1 MSLKERAEIEKEK
14 LKKMSGRDRLWYIW
28 EYYKFHIAAAIV
40 VIALLSVVGSSLYR
54 QTFTTR
60 LAIAIINDR
69 SGETSH
75 LLDLENDL
83 KESLNCGKKDLI
95 EINTGLYAT
104 YDDTVSQYGYAT
116 LAKISALVASKGLDV
131 MIADQASI
139 DHYGEIDA
147 FDNLEELLPKDL
159 YAKVEPFIYQAVRSD
174 GTAVPAAISLES
186 TRFSQVSGV
195 TINPPYLAVV
205 SGSPRKEAAVEMIRY
220 LFP

>member
-83 KESLNCGKKDLI
+83 KEALNCGKKDLI
-95 EINTGLYAT
+95 
-104 YDDTVSQYGYAT
+104 
-116 LAKISALVASKGLDV
+116 
-131 MIADQASI
+131 
-139 DHYGEIDA
+139 
-147 FDNLEELLPKDL
+147 
-159 YAKVEPFIYQAVRSD
+159 
-174 GTAVPAAISLES
+174 
-186 TRFSQVSGV
+186 
-195 TINPPYLAVV
+195 
-205 SGSPRKEAAVEMIRY
+205 
-220 LFP
+220 